1 MNKALALA
9 AMLLLLAAGVSAK
22 NEPPASTTISA
33 SEDAVKSAMVARLTA
48 HGFHIESDSPYQMV
62 WVKEMNN
69 GAGILAQAVAG
80 NSNCA
85 MPKQVLN
92 FSFASQ
98 SDGILVVGTEQLD
111 KATALCGRERIN
123 LDGKKNREAMVS
135 FLADVK
141 SKAEAQVKKQ

>member
-1 MNKALALA
+1 MNRILAVAAVLVMLA
-9 AMLLLLAAGVSAK
+9 TGASAK

-33 SEDAVKSAMVARLTA
+33 SPDAVKSAMVARLVA
-48 HGFHIESDSPYQMV
+48 HGFHIESDSQYQMV

-69 GAGILAQAVAG
+69 GAGILAQAMVG

-92 FSFASQ
+92 FTFAPQ
-98 SDGILVVGTEQLD
+98 SEGLLVAGTEQLD
-111 KATALCGRERIN
+111 KATALCARERIN
-123 LDGKKNREAMVS
+123 LDGKKNREAMAS

-141 SKAEAQVKKQ
+141 SKAEEQTKKQ